1 MRIFL
6 SFETYSQNFEVKAW
20 MFASHISRSSDST
33 WWYILF
39 GNVAKPCSVIYVFQ
53 FATAVLRIMREILIA
68 ILLSSGMLL
77 GSRTKTI
84 KVVQFQNNFETSSNE
99 IELNEQP
106 TQSTNQITLC
116 FRVMPRYHREYFL
129 IYTEQLKIILKN
141 EINGFTFFRNPA
153 NSSTATE
160 YFRYYSLCEPR
171 VPGIWSSMCFGMSFT
186 RTTQLVRVFQE
197 GQMCSERNY
206 TGDFDLLYFPVSN
219 SIEAM

>member
-1 MRIFL
+1 M
-6 SFETYSQNFEVKAW
+6 
-20 MFASHISRSSDST
+20 
-33 WWYILF
+33 
-39 GNVAKPCSVIYVFQ
+39 GNAAKPTPAVHVFQ
-53 FATAVLRIMREILIA
+53 FALDVFRMREILIA

-77 GSRTKTI
+77 SNRAQMI
-84 KVVQFQNNFETSSNE
+84 KVVKFLKDYEPSE
-99 IELNEQP
+99 INGPP

-129 IYTEQLKIILKN
+129 IYTEQLRIILKN

-197 GQMCSERNY
+197 GKMCSERNY
-206 TGDFDLLYFPVSN
+206 TGVFDLLYFPVSN
-219 SIEAM
+219 SIETM